1 MSRLQHSV
9 DTPKETPSIAFEP
22 PQYYQ
27 PQHPLFQHAEPG
39 PAFFLS
45 EKLYAYIEGKKEV
58 TRIKKKKLPLDLN
71 KVSVN
76 ILNELEAKTFNI
88 YNNKVMPDKNHHKKL
103 REDFK
108 KICNS
113 FNPPINTEN
122 KENAEGIENLEDF
135 KNFVMSQIQQ
145 RCYKSKKPRD
155 ISYWVQFAWHYEY
168 IPLTANFLKP
178 KKSEGLDAEI
188 LKLLFEA
195 YDKINQNINYKQK
208 RNNTPLEFKNGK
220 KLLHI
225 EEEWW
230 WGARKGSSDPK
241 TDRLSRVEERSVY
254 IAKNKIAILEEIKAA
269 LIKFKKTQYNV
280 RKNNN

>member
-9 DTPKETPSIAFEP
+9 GTPKETPSIAFEP

-27 PQHPLFQHAEPG
+27 PQHPLFQHAEFG
-39 PAFFLS
+39 PATILTK
-45 EKLYAYIEGKKEV
+45 KLYAYIEG
-58 TRIKKKKLPLDLN
+58 KKLPLDLN

-76 ILNELEAKTFNI
+76 ILNELVAKTSNI
-88 YNNKVMPDKNHHKKL
+88 YNRKVMPDKNHHKKL

-122 KENAEGIENLEDF
+122 KENEDLEDF

-155 ISYWVQFAWHYEY
+155 ISYWVEFAWRYKY

-178 KKSEGLDAEI
+178 NKSEGLDAEI
-188 LKLLFEA
+188 LELLFEA
-195 YDKINQNINYKQK
+195 YDKINQNINYGQD

-225 EEEWW
+225 EEKWW
-230 WGARKGSSDPK
+230 WGARRRVETK
-241 TDRLSRVEERSVY
+241 TDRLARVEEFKVY
-254 IAKNKIAILEEIKAA
+254 IAKNKIAILKEIKAA